1 MLQKHMKFNA
11 CGSGIGLSISKM
23 IVESLGGKIS
33 VESEEGEWTEF
44 IFTIRLSESIC
55 NKEEV
60 KEYEVHHEEVWSIIL
75 EIINKLNCWLFQN
88 FDKYQFLIKILIF
101 YQMLFSTLFSYFS
114 CYMHIYILN
123 KILRLSTK
131 LNLSLGQLSC
141 KDYPSFLR

>member
-44 IFTIRLSESIC
+44 IFTIRLTESIC

-60 KEYEVHHEEVWSIIL
+60 KEYEVHHEEVWSI
-75 EIINKLNCWLFQN
+75 
-88 FDKYQFLIKILIF
+88 
-101 YQMLFSTLFSYFS
+101 
-114 CYMHIYILN
+114 
-123 KILRLSTK
+123 
-131 LNLSLGQLSC
+131 
-141 KDYPSFLR
+141 